1 MRSRHGFMN
10 CFWQKRLERVPRLSE
25 ARNSEEQQEADA
37 MGESSEDVE
46 ENVDLDEEQSESEDI
61 GPSMVMQDFP
71 MA

>member
-1 MRSRHGFMN
+1 M
-10 CFWQKRLERVPRLSE
+10 SE